1 MMPHWRRRVPIESH
15 KQTQQNRLGLSKILE
30 ALKEELHAENEQGK
44 KKKKIKGRGSRV
56 RVRYAV
62 NQSVVLWHCVEASMS

>member
-30 ALKEELHAENEQGK
+30 ALKEEPHAENEQGK
-44 KKKKIKGRGSRV
+44 KKKIKGRGSWV
-56 RVRYAV
+56 HVRYAV